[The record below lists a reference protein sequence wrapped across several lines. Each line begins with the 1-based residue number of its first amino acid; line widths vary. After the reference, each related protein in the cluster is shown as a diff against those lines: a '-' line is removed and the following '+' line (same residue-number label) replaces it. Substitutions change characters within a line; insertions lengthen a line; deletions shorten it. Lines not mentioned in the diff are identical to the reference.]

1 MTHHRFFVF
10 SHSLILAGLLVLPI
24 SVRAASTVQAPTAT
38 PSFVT
43 VGQPT
48 GLTVTAYVKGDA
60 TNPVITTGVSLLRLD
75 ATGKILA
82 QLGRMWDDGTNG
94 DAVAGDGIFTLNVT
108 ANEPVVGDIRLQV
121 SAAFYKLLSRV
132 RSSVMLVPVVERIVV
147 EKINGIAVP
156 PLPDAT
162 TNQAT
167 LSGVDSNNNGIR
179 DDIDRLIAKEFG
191 ANPENYAEAANYAR
205 TEQAAITSPS
215 PETVSQHIDL
225 MRCIEDNQKLDE
237 LKKITIATMDT
248 GARRA
253 AYGNAFAGV
262 VISSEG
268 CAP

>member
-1 MTHHRFFVF
+1 MTHHRFFSF
-10 SHSLILAGLLVLPI
+10 SRSAMLAGLLALST
-24 SVRAASTVQAPTAT
+24 SVMAAPTVQAPVAT

-43 VGQPT
+43 VGQST
-48 GLTVTAYVKGDA
+48 RLSITAYVKGDA
-60 TNPVITTGVSLLRLD
+60 TNPVIATGVNLQRVD
-75 ATGKILA
+75 ATGKVLA
-82 QLGRMWDDGTNG
+82 TLGRMWDDGTNG

-121 SAAFYKLLSRV
+121 SAAFVKLLSRV
-132 RSSVMLVPVVERIVV
+132 KSSVMLVPAV

-156 PLPDAT
+156 PAPDAT
-162 TNQAT
+162 INQAT

-179 DDIDRLIAKEFG
+179 DDIDRLVAREFG
-191 ANPENYAEAANYAR
+191 ANPENYAEAVNYAR

-215 PETVSQHIDL
+215 PETLSQHMDPF
-225 MRCIEDNQKLDE
+225 RCIKDSQKLAD
-237 LKKITIATMDT
+237 LNKITIAAMNT

-253 AYGNAFAGV
+253 AYGNTFAGV